1 MRPTISQYA
10 QSLEELTTGKTSVQ
24 VLEIAKNF
32 TLFLKRRGE
41 GEKMKDIVKCLEQ
54 SEQKTSGHLT
64 VTAVTAK
71 EPTKEIKTLLSHQ
84 AEKLFPQKKITLE
97 YIVDEG
103 VIGGALFRTSEAL
116 YDATLSTELKSL
128 KKFLLKA

>member
-41 GEKMKDIVKCLEQ
+41 GEKMKDIVKYLEQ
-54 SEQKTSGHLT
+54 SEQKASGHLT

-71 EPTKEIKTLLSHQ
+71 EPTKEIQTLLSHQ

-97 YIVDEG
+97 YIVDES
-103 VIGGALFRTSEAL
+103 VIGGALFRTSETL

>member
-32 TLFLKRRGE
+32 SLFLKRRGE
-41 GEKMKDIVKCLEQ
+41 SEKMKGIVKCLEQ

-64 VTAVTAK
+64 VTAVMAS

-84 AEKLFPQKKITLE
+84 AEKLFPGKKVTLE
-97 YIVDEG
+97 YAIDTS
-103 VIGGALFRTSEAL
+103 VIGGVLFRTNEAI